1 MTSHSE
7 PQNHADLPHMTP
19 IPRSK
24 IHYLTDSVIAISMA
38 MIFALDL
45 RTPLGLAVPFLY
57 LFVALFAI
65 GAGAN
70 GRVLLLI
77 AVLGPVLAGV
87 KLLLHPSDGVAWFG
101 QANRVAAA
109 LLIWLAV
116 GLEWVRRTLEA
127 GRLENSR
134 ELERQVKERTEA
146 LRAANE
152 KLEIEVAERKEA
164 EAKIIN
170 YTQRLEALS
179 QQLVTVQDAERK
191 ALATELHDR
200 IGQNLSALTM
210 SLNLQ
215 LTLLSDQVPPAAL
228 PAAQGRIKDALDLV
242 VQTTETVRGIM
253 EELHPALLE
262 QYGLNTALLWH
273 GKEFS
278 GRTGIDF
285 RYTAC
290 DTLPRLPGKV
300 ETTLF
305 RIAQEALINV
315 AKHAHASEVEVSLIQ
330 TPTGTE
336 LQVCDNGIGMAPER
350 LRQPVAG
357 RGWGLAIMA
366 ERARTVGGIMRILP
380 GKEHGTTV
388 TVSIPTHPTESA

>member
-116 GLEWVRRTLEA
+116 GLEWVRRTLELD
-127 GRLENSR
+127 GLKIVRNSKDR
-134 ELERQVKERTEA
+134 SRSAPKPFGLPTKNWKSK
-146 LRAANE
+146 LRNG
-152 KLEIEVAERKEA
+152 KRRK
-164 EAKIIN
+164 
-170 YTQRLEALS
+170 QRLL
-179 QQLVTVQDAERK
+179 TTR
-191 ALATELHDR
+191 
-200 IGQNLSALTM
+200 SA
-210 SLNLQ
+210 
-215 LTLLSDQVPPAAL
+215 
-228 PAAQGRIKDALDLV
+228 
-242 VQTTETVRGIM
+242 
-253 EELHPALLE
+253 
-262 QYGLNTALLWH
+262 
-273 GKEFS
+273 
-278 GRTGIDF
+278 
-285 RYTAC
+285 
-290 DTLPRLPGKV
+290 
-300 ETTLF
+300 
-305 RIAQEALINV
+305 
-315 AKHAHASEVEVSLIQ
+315 
-330 TPTGTE
+330 
-336 LQVCDNGIGMAPER
+336 
-350 LRQPVAG
+350 
-357 RGWGLAIMA
+357 
-366 ERARTVGGIMRILP
+366 
-380 GKEHGTTV
+380 
-388 TVSIPTHPTESA
+388 